1 MWGSGDDD
9 NDGRDSPCHKCN
21 SYLPWQ
27 VLTRERR
34 IRIEYIFWSLLFFF
48 EPPDEMI
55 AWQSILGSEGG
66 GASDLTL
73 GGVEHESLIQ
83 TTETV
88 DFGFSCLQPHLE
100 LLLDGLEVP
109 DMAGS

>member
-1 MWGSGDDD
+1 MQQLPALAGI
-9 NDGRDSPCHKCN
+9 N
-21 SYLPWQ
+21 SRTADQDRVY
-27 VLTRERR
+27 
-34 IRIEYIFWSLLFFF
+34 FWSLLFFF